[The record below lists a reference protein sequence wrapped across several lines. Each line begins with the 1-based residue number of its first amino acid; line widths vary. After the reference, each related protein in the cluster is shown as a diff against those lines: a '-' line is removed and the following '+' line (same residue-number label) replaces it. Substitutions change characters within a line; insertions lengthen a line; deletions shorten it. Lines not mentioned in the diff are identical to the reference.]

1 MKINTLLS
9 IFAPKD
15 VKFFP
20 MLEETAALLSQSSA
34 YLQELF
40 SCEDK
45 AHREEL
51 CKLIKAEEV
60 KGDKVTGN
68 IIHELNNTFITP
80 FDREDVHALAD
91 VMDDVLDVIN
101 RCAQKVQ
108 LYQPQRFPSHT
119 VTLVEVIKKGSD
131 ELQSAVNELS
141 NIKKTDLRLR
151 AHCKEIKKLEEAAD
165 TVYEEAI
172 TYLFSQETNAV
183 ELIKLKEIIQE
194 LEKAVNKINSAAK
207 VITSILVKYA

>member
-1 MKINTLLS
+1 
-9 IFAPKD
+9 
-15 VKFFP
+15 
-20 MLEETAALLSQSSA
+20 MLDYIYENKTSALIECAMMIGAVLAGASGEETEKIEQAASRIGIAFQI
-34 YLQELF
+34 Q
-40 SCEDK
+40 
-45 AHREEL
+45 
-51 CKLIKAEEV
+51 
-60 KGDKVTGN
+60 
-68 IIHELNNTFITP
+68 
-80 FDREDVHALAD
+80 
-91 VMDDVLDVIN
+91 DDVLDVIN

-141 NIKKTDLRLR
+141 NIKRTDLRLR
-151 AHCKEIKKLEEAAD
+151 AHCKEIKKLEEEAD

-194 LEKAVNKINSAAK
+194 LEKTVNKINSAAK